1 MSLNLLVYSEH
12 HLLLRLLS
20 LQLCN
25 EHLSLLIKKNN
36 NKKKHDLSSKGFLIV
51 EYMGKR
57 EQLPVNTKGSQVS
70 PRLAEVVVKQV
81 DPRWARQGATAALLK
96 AAGYSTDVAVKT
108 EYAGIFQHTCLAGP
122 AILADLMWQRPRWQR
137 QLQIL
142 LCASCPGPFSFKAS
156 RSASQSRAA
165 CKTSTSSAMQGQSIP
180 QASRKPRRALVWT
193 HLPFFLLFSGG
204 TYVS

>member
-1 MSLNLLVYSEH
+1 
-12 HLLLRLLS
+12 
-20 LQLCN
+20 
-25 EHLSLLIKKNN
+25 
-36 NKKKHDLSSKGFLIV
+36 
-51 EYMGKR
+51 MGKR

-70 PRLAEVVVKQV
+70 PRLAEVVVKQL

-180 QASRKPRRALVWT
+180 QASRKPRSRSDGPTGNRPSRSSGIHQLRSRSRGLLHLRLVWGCQGLCLMRSLCWRPSLMT
-193 HLPFFLLFSGG
+193 VGACLFFRGLQLR
-204 TYVS
+204 